1 MSTYTKQSRRDY
13 VREGFCPT
21 LVSTSIFLGLD
32 VGILG
37 LIALDLSLCLSF
49 YMYLLFCSRFHWY

>member
-1 MSTYTKQSRRDY
+1 MSTYTKQSRSDY

-21 LVSTSIFLGLD
+21 LVSTSGLV